1 MSKSKE
7 AVILLNMGGPN
18 NLNEVEVFLKNMF
31 NDKNILTMKSDL
43 VRKFVGGMITFSRT
57 ESSQEIYRELGGKS
71 PIVGHTK
78 SLVRKL
84 QSKLG
89 EDVIVDF
96 VMRYTPPFAAE
107 VIDKLNKEDIEKI
120 YLIPMYPQFSTT
132 TTKSSLEDFE
142 EAYHLSSGDALLV
155 EIKHYFENE
164 SYNNSIIQS
173 IKSKVGDTDYR
184 DFDMIFSAHGLPKKI
199 VDAGDVYE
207 KHITKHVEILKEM
220 LKKEGMDFHEVHLA
234 YQSKVG
240 PMEWLKPSLED
251 KLKTVRNRGVV
262 IFPIAF
268 TIDNSETDFELEIE
282 YREIAE
288 ELGFKEYRVC
298 RCPND
303 NDAFV
308 EALVEIYEIEYREIA
323 EELGFKEYRV
333 CRCPNDNDAFVEAL
347 VEIYEKMK

>member
-1 MSKSKE
+1 MAKE

-18 NLNEVEVFLKNMF
+18 NLEEVEMFLTNMF
-31 NDKNILTMKSDL
+31 NDKNILTMKSNIL
-43 VRKFVGGMITFSRT
+43 RKFVGGMITFSRT

-78 SLVRKL
+78 NLVAKL
-84 QSKLG
+84 QTRLS
-89 EDVIVDF
+89 ENVIVDF
-96 VMRYTPPFAAE
+96 AMRYTPPFADE
-107 VIDKLNKEDIEKI
+107 VIERLNAQIIEKI
-120 YLIPMYPQFSTT
+120 YLIPLYPQYSTT

-142 EAYHLSSGDALLV
+142 EHYHDSEGDAVLV
-155 EIKHYFENE
+155 EIKHFFEN
-164 SYNNSIIQS
+164 STYNKSVIQR
-173 IKSKVGDTDYR
+173 IKEKVGSDNYN
-184 DFDMIFSAHGLPKKI
+184 DFDIIFSAHGLPQKI

-207 KHITKHVEILKEM
+207 KHVTKHVNILKDM
-220 LKKEGMDFHEVHLA
+220 LESEKMDFHEIHLA

-240 PMEWLKPSLED
+240 PMAWLKPSLDE
-251 KLKTVRNRGVV
+251 KLKTVRNRGVI

-303 NDAFV
+303 SDLFVDA
-308 EALVEIYEIEYREIA
+308 L
-323 EELGFKEYRV
+323 
-333 CRCPNDNDAFVEAL
+333 C
-347 VEIYEKMK
+347 EIYEKMK